1 MSTFLQYLFAGLTI
15 GSIYALSALGF
26 TIVYNARGLV
36 NFVQGDFLM
45 LGGMVTA
52 TLVPLG
58 WPLPLAIGAAIAT
71 TIACAALLQC
81 CAIAPAKRADPVSL
95 IIITIGAS
103 IFIQGIAQN
112 VMGRNQHI
120 VPSFSGDAPLRILH
134 ASILPQSLWAMGGT
148 VVLVAGVAWFFNG
161 SLVGKAMR
169 AMAINPMAA
178 QLMGIK
184 TKSMLLLA
192 FCLSAFLGAVA
203 GVRAAP
209 ITTTVYDIG
218 LTLGL
223 KGFVGATLGG
233 LGSAF
238 GAVAGG
244 LLLGIMEAMI
254 AGYVSPAYKDAVP
267 FVLIILI
274 LLLIPQGLF
283 GSRVKDRI

>member
-1 MSTFLQYLFAGLTI
+1 MSTFLQYLFSGLTV

-26 TIVYNARGLV
+26 TIIYNARGVV
-36 NFVQGDFLM
+36 NFAQGDFLM

-58 WPLPLAIGAAIAT
+58 WPLPYAIGAAILI
-71 TIACAALLQC
+71 TIASAALLQRF
-81 CAIAPAKRADPVSL
+81 AIAPAGQADPVSL

-112 VMGRNQHI
+112 VMGKNQHI
-120 VPSFSGDAPLRILH
+120 VPSFSGDAPIQILG
-134 ASILPQSLWAMGGT
+134 ASLLPQSVWAMGGAAA
-148 VVLVAGVAWFFNG
+148 LVAGVTWFFRG
-161 SLVGKAMR
+161 SLIGKGMQ
-169 AMAINPMAA
+169 AMAINANAA
-178 QLMGIK
+178 RLMGIR
-184 TKSMLLLA
+184 TGSMLLLA

-203 GVRAAP
+203 GILAAP

-233 LGSAF
+233 LGNGL
-238 GAVAGG
+238 GAVVGG

-267 FVLIILI
+267 FILIIVI
-274 LLLIPQGLF
+274 LLVVPQGLF
-283 GSRVKDRI
+283 GSRVKDRV

>member
-1 MSTFLQYLFAGLTI
+1 MSTFLQYLFSGLTV

-26 TIVYNARGLV
+26 TIVYNARGIV
-36 NFVQGDFLM
+36 NFAQGDFLM

-58 WPLPLAIGAAIAT
+58 WSLPAAISVAVVVT
-71 TIACAALLQC
+71 VVCAALLQRF
-81 CAIAPAKRADPVSL
+81 AIAPAGKADPVSL

-120 VPSFSGDAPLRILH
+120 VPSFSGDAPIHFLG
-134 ASILPQSLWAMGGT
+134 ASLLPQSLWAMGGAAA
-148 VVLVAGVAWFFNG
+148 LVAGVTWFFRG
-161 SLVGKAMR
+161 SLVGKGMQ
-169 AMAINPMAA
+169 AMAINADAA
-178 QLMGIK
+178 RLMGIK
-184 TKSMLLLA
+184 NGSMLLLA
-192 FCLSAFLGAVA
+192 FCLSAFIGAVA
-203 GVRAAP
+203 GALAAP

-218 LTLGL
+218 LPLGL

-233 LGSAF
+233 LGNGF
-238 GAVAGG
+238 GAVVGG

-267 FVLIILI
+267 FVLIIVIMLVV
-274 LLLIPQGLF
+274 PQGLF
-283 GSRVKDRI
+283 GSRVKDRV